1 MLPACVWWSG
11 LGVGIIA
18 SLPLG
23 ASQQP
28 ALPAGRAAETAC
40 LPGFITT
47 TPLFPLQKAGEQGA
61 QKLGALPTS
70 TSLASSAITWACSAF
85 APKLPSDTGALLF
98 SEWTF
103 ISTPESATQNMYSD
117 RGPCPGVG
125 LTI

>member
-1 MLPACVWWSG
+1 MLPACGWWSG
-11 LGVGIIA
+11 LGVEIIA

-28 ALPAGRAAETAC
+28 ALLPAEQQTAC

-47 TPLFPLQKAGEQGA
+47 IPLFPLQKAGEQGA

-85 APKLPSDTGALLF
+85 TPKLPSDTGELLF

-103 ISTPESATQNMYSD
+103 ISTPECATQNMYSD